1 MKDNKSF
8 SDFES
13 IEDLKKYLKSTPN
26 LVIELNANEK
36 WIGWCQ
42 LKADQINEKVE
53 FYDIYSEVNEEVIT
67 VSKNDDGTQNVKI
80 EEEFEE
86 GFNYKKEVHQ
96 LDYYDWSSGIIEVD
110 FFLKKID
117 DFIDESGEGDMYDF
131 YDYLEN
137 LIIDD
142 VGSSPSSILEYFECK
157 KCNNG
162 VGTEMYQND
171 ISWFVADT
179 VDGGEF
185 EFTFK
190 SN

>member
-53 FYDIYSEVNEEVIT
+53 FYDIYSEVNDEVIT

-86 GFNYKKEVHQ
+86 GFNYKKEVHP